1 MGLVV
6 TRYDTACRRR
16 ISYSQAV
23 RAGDHFIFKLNFLLY
38 GHVMYKNYFNRL
50 GPTYATRRLHVEF
63 VLLKYIL
70 LQPLDLLAFS

>member
-16 ISYSQAV
+16 VSYSQAV
-23 RAGDHFIFKLNFLLY
+23 RAGDYFIFKLKFLLY
-38 GHVMYKNYFNRL
+38 GHVMYIVIGEGL
-50 GPTYATRRLHVEF
+50 LMLHEGSTLIF
-63 VLLKYIL
+63 LLKYIL